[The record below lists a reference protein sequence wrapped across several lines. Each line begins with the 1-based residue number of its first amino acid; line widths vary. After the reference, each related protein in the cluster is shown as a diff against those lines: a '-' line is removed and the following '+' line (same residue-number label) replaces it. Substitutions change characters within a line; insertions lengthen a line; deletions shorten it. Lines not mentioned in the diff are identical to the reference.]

1 MAHGFSLG
9 YRLKKIEEL
18 VCCSDLLNVNTFQVC
33 MIFTVIVCHGV
44 ACGFA

>member
-1 MAHGFSLG
+1 M
-9 YRLKKIEEL
+9 EEL

-33 MIFTVIVCHGV
+33 MIFIVIVCHGV